1 MMSEVGIT
9 ELVTCEYLL
18 LLRLVALSNV
28 YIKIL
33 LPFSILLYF
42 WVPFSWGQ
50 ESNIISLLT
59 LKIKWL
65 SIYFILFIYYW
76 RVGVGY
82 KAKARDWDLR
92 ESSFIIM
99 LFLCLQ
105 SYLILQE
112 RNIIC

>member
-1 MMSEVGIT
+1 MSEVGIT

-28 YIKIL
+28 YIKIP
-33 LPFSILLYF
+33 LPFSHSSLFLDTF
-42 WVPFSWGQ
+42 FMGQ

-65 SIYFILFIYYW
+65 FIYLFIYLFIGGLGW
-76 RVGVGY
+76 GY
-82 KAKARDWDLR
+82 KSKARDWDLR

-105 SYLILQE
+105 S
-112 RNIIC
+112 